1 MLRGI
6 FSMVPVVAFMNL
18 KGGVGKTTLAGNT
31 IRSLAD
37 IEKLKILLIDLD
49 SQCNLT
55 QMFCSAEEIDRRSGR
70 SVYQCFESK
79 SFLKEPPGPSDLKVK
94 LYGNRTGS
102 VVDIIYGSFETFRL
116 AVAMPG
122 GLVANAAV
130 QHFYNFMDKAKGEY
144 DLIVLDTNPSA
155 TFTTLCALDAA
166 NFLVAPITMDTFS
179 IRGIHLLTHV
189 LKGRY
194 QWLGNPK
201 HVRIMPNRIPVSSD
215 AKVLDRLDREEKD
228 LRKKFPHLVDSL
240 MISRIQES
248 KLLSHKASDGGFI
261 ADRRV
266 WPMHRQWKARV
277 KADFDAAAKEILL
290 SIREAF
296 GDAAGHKENTLDAMR
311 RQLEENPA
319 RLVGRPESGVEDGI
333 RI

>member
-1 MLRGI
+1 MTAVI
-6 FSMVPVVAFMNL
+6 AFMNL

-31 IRSLAD
+31 VRSLAD
-37 IEKLKILLIDLD
+37 IAKLKILLMDLD

-79 SFLKEPPGPSDLKVK
+79 HFFKAPPGPSDLKVM
-94 LYGNRTGS
+94 LYKNKAGS
-102 VVDIIYGSFETFRL
+102 LIDIIYGSFETFRL

-122 GLVANAAV
+122 GLSSTAAV
-130 QHFYNFMDKAKGEY
+130 QHFYNFMGKARDEY

-166 NFLVAPITMDTFS
+166 NFLVAPVTMDAFS
-179 IRGIHLLTHV
+179 MRGIHLLTNV

-194 QWLGNPK
+194 DWLANPK
-201 HVRIMPNRIPVSSD
+201 RVRIMPNRIPVTND
-215 AKVLDRLDREEKD
+215 AKVLDRLEREEKEV
-228 LRKKFPHLVDSL
+228 REKFRHLEDSI
-240 MISRIQES
+240 MVSRIHES
-248 KLLSHKASDGGFI
+248 KLLSHKAPDGGFI

-266 WPMHRQWKARV
+266 WPIHRQWRARV
-277 KADFDAAAKEILL
+277 KADFDAAANEILL
-290 SIREAF
+290 SVREAF
-296 GDAAGHKENTLDAMR
+296 GDAAGHEENTLDAMR
-311 RQLEENPA
+311 RQLQENPA
-319 RLVGRPESGVEDGI
+319 RVVVRPEGGHEDGI

>member
-1 MLRGI
+1 MV
-6 FSMVPVVAFMNL
+6 VPVIAFMNL

-31 IRSLAD
+31 VRSLAD
-37 IEKLKILLIDLD
+37 IANLKILLMDLD

-55 QMFCSAEEIDRRSGR
+55 QMFRSAEEIDRRSGR

-79 SFLKEPPGPSDLKVK
+79 HFFKEPPGPSDLKMLLHK
-94 LYGNRTGS
+94 NDAGS
-102 VVDIIYGSFETFRL
+102 LIDIVYGSFETFQL

-122 GLVANAAV
+122 GLVSNAAV
-130 QHFYNFMDKAKGEY
+130 QHFYDFMDKAKKEY

-179 IRGIHLLTHV
+179 MRGIHLLTRV

-194 QWLGNPK
+194 PWLGDPRC
-201 HVRIMPNRIPVSSD
+201 VRLMPNRIPVTSE
-215 AKVLDRLDREEKD
+215 AKVLNRLENEEKE
-228 LRKKFPHLVDSL
+228 LRQKFKHLEDSI
-240 MISRIQES
+240 MVSRIHES
-248 KLLSHKASDGGFI
+248 KLLSHKAPDGGFV

-266 WPMHRQWKARV
+266 WPMHRHWKARV
-277 KADFDAAAKEILL
+277 KAEFDAAAKEILL
-290 SIREAF
+290 SVREAF
-296 GDAAGHKENTLDAMR
+296 GDAAGHEENTLDAMR

-319 RLVGRPESGVEDGI
+319 RLVGRPEGSIEDRI

>member
-1 MLRGI
+1 
-6 FSMVPVVAFMNL
+6 MVPVVAFMNL

-31 IRSLAD
+31 VRSLAD
-37 IEKLKILLIDLD
+37 IEKLKILLMDLD

-55 QMFCSAEEIDRRSGR
+55 QLFCSAEEIDRRGGR
-70 SVYQCFESK
+70 SVYQCFESRQFFK
-79 SFLKEPPGPSDLKVK
+79 QPPGPSDLKVL
-94 LYGNRTGS
+94 LYTNKIGS

-116 AVAMPG
+116 AVSMPG

-130 QHFYNFMDKAKGEY
+130 QHFYNFMEKARSEY

-166 NFLVAPITMDTFS
+166 NFVVAPVTMDKFS
-179 IRGIHLLTHV
+179 MRGIHLLTNV

-201 HVRIMPNRIPVSSD
+201 RVRIMPNRIPTPAD
-215 AKVLDRLDREEKD
+215 ARALERLEREEQEVRE
-228 LRKKFPHLVDSL
+228 LFPHLQDSV
-240 MISRIQES
+240 MVSRIHES
-248 KLLSHKASDGGFI
+248 KLLSHKAPDGGFI

-266 WPMHRQWKARV
+266 WPIHRAWRARV
-277 KADFDAAAKEILL
+277 KEDFDRAAKEVLL
-290 SIREAF
+290 SVREAF
-296 GDAAGHKENTLDAMR
+296 GDAAGHEENTLDAMR

-319 RLVGRPESGVEDGI
+319 RAVG
-333 RI
+333 

>member
-1 MLRGI
+1 
-6 FSMVPVVAFMNL
+6 MVPVIAFMNL
-18 KGGVGKTTLAGNT
+18 KGGVGKTTLAANT

-37 IEKLKILLIDLD
+37 IEKRKILLIDLD

-55 QMFCSAEEIDRRSGR
+55 QVFCSADEIDRRSGR

-79 SFLKEPPGPSDLKVK
+79 SFFKAPPTPSDLKVL
-94 LYGNRTGS
+94 LYKNDAGS
-102 VVDIIYGSFETFRL
+102 VIDIIYGSFDTFRL

-122 GLVANAAV
+122 GLASNAAV
-130 QHFYNFMDKAKGEY
+130 QHFYDFMDRARAEY

-179 IRGIHLLTHV
+179 MRGIHLLTHV

-194 QWLGNPK
+194 QWLGNPRR
-201 HVRIMPNRIPVSSD
+201 VRIMPNRTPVSSD
-215 AKVLDRLDREEKD
+215 SRAMERLDRDEKE
-228 LRKKFPHLVDSL
+228 LREKFPLLTDSI
-240 MISRIQES
+240 MVSRISES
-248 KLLSHKASDGGFI
+248 KLLSHKAPDGGFI

-266 WPMHRQWKARV
+266 WPMHKHWKARV
-277 KADFDAAAKEILL
+277 KAEFDAAAREILL
-290 SIREAF
+290 SVKEAF
-296 GDAAGHKENTLDAMR
+296 GDAAGHEENTLDAMR

-319 RLVGRPESGVEDGI
+319 RLVGRPAGGI
-333 RI
+333 EGRI

>member
-1 MLRGI
+1 
-6 FSMVPVVAFMNL
+6 MVPVVAFMNL

-37 IEKLKILLIDLD
+37 ITKLKILLMDLD

-55 QMFCSAEEIDRRSGR
+55 QMFCSADDIDRRGGR

-79 SFLKEPPGPSDLKVK
+79 HFFKEPPGPSDLKVL
-94 LYGNRTGS
+94 LYRNNAGS
-102 VVDIIYGSFETFRL
+102 LIDIIYGSFETFRL

-122 GLVANAAV
+122 GLVSNAAV
-130 QHFYNFMDKAKGEY
+130 KHFYNFMEKAKAEY

-179 IRGIHLLTHV
+179 MRGIHLLTHV

-201 HVRIMPNRIPVSSD
+201 RVRIMPNRIPVTSD
-215 AKVLDRLDREEKD
+215 GKALERLEREEKEV
-228 LRKKFPHLVDSL
+228 RQKFPHLEDSIML
-240 MISRIQES
+240 SRIHES
-248 KLLSHKASDGGFI
+248 KLLSHKASEGNFV

-266 WPMHRQWKARV
+266 WPMHKHWKARV
-277 KADFDAAAKEILL
+277 KADFDGAAKEILL
-290 SIREAF
+290 SVKEAF
-296 GDAAGHKENTLDAMR
+296 GDAAGHEENTLDALR

-319 RLVGRPESGVEDGI
+319 RLVGRPEGGVEDRI